1 MTSSTTGALGA
12 AVDQA
17 AGLLAA
23 IGRLTAARTDQ
34 MVRLRCLLAAD
45 GLGAAGAIPADVAP
59 LGAEPDAIAG
69 AIHTALGLLAE
80 LPADVFAT
88 EQVADAAADARSAL
102 AALS

>member
-1 MTSSTTGALGA
+1 MTSTPTGALGA

-23 IGRLTAARTDQ
+23 IGRLTDAPTDHT
-34 MVRLRCLLAAD
+34 VLLRCLLAAD
-45 GLGAAGAIPADVAP
+45 GLRAAGAIPTDVAP
-59 LGAEPDAIAG
+59 LAAPDAIAG

-102 AALS
+102 AALT